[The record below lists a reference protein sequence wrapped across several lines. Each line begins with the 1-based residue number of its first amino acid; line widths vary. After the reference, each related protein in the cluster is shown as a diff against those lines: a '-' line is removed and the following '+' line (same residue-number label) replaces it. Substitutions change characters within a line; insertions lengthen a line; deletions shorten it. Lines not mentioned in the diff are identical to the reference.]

1 MVKPSRRISLSL
13 LLAIISVSQI
23 VVAVGITGYL
33 CFQNGEKAVRKLATQ
48 LRQEATR
55 HTTQGIEYYI
65 TVPQQV
71 NQINKTA
78 VQLGQLDIE
87 NKLALERHFWELS
100 KIFNT
105 VDNIAFA
112 DSEGEF
118 IAVQYNQQGRIV
130 SQVSGVETNQRM
142 TTYELDEQG
151 KRLRKQKVL
160 DNFDP
165 RDRDWYKTTIAAKKP
180 IWNPIFP
187 FFSDRSI
194 IALSAADPVYQDGKL
209 IGVFTTRLY
218 LSRISQFLEE
228 FEIGKRGEIFII
240 ERDGKLV
247 ASSADDDLFIN
258 HNNESDRVQASEV
271 NSSLIQTAAS
281 YLEQKYNGNLNQI
294 TTPQYLDFKLNRER
308 QFLQVTPFQDARGID
323 WLVVVV
329 VPEQDFMAEINA
341 NTRLTLLLCAIA
353 LIVST
358 LISIITTKRLVYPI
372 SDLITASEALSQGNW
387 QKRVQDSQIQELSL
401 LSRTFNNMAEQLQDS
416 FRSLEQAEAKYRDI
430 FENAL
435 EGIFQST
442 PQGRFLSVNPAFAM
456 MLGYNSPEHLIAEIN
471 NIREQVYFNPEDR
484 QKFQNLLAIQGSIS
498 DFQTQVYR
506 RDRSLIWV
514 SVYARAKRDSL
525 GNILYYEGTV
535 EEITKSKIIE
545 AQLKHNAN
553 HDELTGLY
561 NRKAFLNHLQKSIE
575 AAKYDPKYRFAVLFF
590 DLDDFKIINDSLGHL
605 IGDRLLI
612 EVVKSIQQFLPKHS
626 VFARFGGDEFILLLD
641 RLEHFEDAIAI
652 ARQINITLQSPFQLD
667 SHETF
672 ASSSIGIVFSHN
684 LNQTPEDFL
693 RDADTA
699 LYQAKAKG
707 KGRYEVFDRQM
718 HATIRRRL
726 QLETDLRYALERQE
740 LMILYQ
746 PIVESITQKLVGV
759 EALLRWYH
767 PQQGW
772 ISPNEFIPIA
782 EETGLIIP
790 LGWWLIHSVCQ
801 QWLEWQKDRD
811 RPLFISINWSSKQLV
826 QIDLVQQIQSI
837 LTHHQCPP
845 SFLKLEIT
853 ESSLLNNTTIIRNK
867 LNELVNLG
875 IQLSIDDFGT
885 GYSSLSYLHQ
895 FPFNTLKIDRSF
907 ITHIDPNSQNYE
919 IVEAIIRLAHHLHLN
934 VIAEGVETQ
943 AHFDLLKQLNCNQI
957 QGYFFSPPISAVQIA
972 QILQTD

>member
-87 NKLALERHFWELS
+87 NKRALEKHFWELF

-142 TTYELDEQG
+142 TTYELDKQG

-209 IGVFTTRLY
+209 MGVFTTRLY

-471 NIREQVYFNPEDR
+471 DIREQVYFNPEDR
-484 QKFQNLLAIQGSIS
+484 QKFQNLLAIRGSIS
-498 DFQTQVYR
+498 DFQTQIYR

-575 AAKYDPKYRFAVLFF
+575 AAKCDPKYRFAVLFF

-740 LMILYQ
+740 LIILYQ
-746 PIVESITQKLVGV
+746 PIVESITQKMVGV

-853 ESSLLNNTTIIRNK
+853 ESSLLNNTTIIRYK

-957 QGYFFSPPISAVQIA
+957 QGYFFSPPISAAQIA
-972 QILQTD
+972 QILQNN